1 MSRRNQLLWAGALY
15 ATFAAV
21 ELMHIGAGDWAH
33 PVIATILAVASAA
46 VIVTV
51 RRVRRSHPVAA

>member
-21 ELMHIGAGDWAH
+21 EFVHIGAGDWSH
-33 PVIATILAVASAA
+33 PVIVTILAIASAA
-46 VIVTV
+46 LIVTF
-51 RRVRRSHPVAA
+51 RRVRRSQPVTA